1 MRPISKFFLRLIFAL
16 ALLLAAAWAALA
28 WWLSGD
34 GLRQALQS
42 SAREQLGVPVVLEK
56 ISLSIW
62 PLPSVALQGLQIQT
76 QPALVAQRV
85 ELRPAWGG
93 LLREPRQL
101 ELLALHVQGVQLPQK
116 GIDQLQQTLSKKER
130 STQTPSGQTRQNASK
145 TTPHSAPALLG
156 ALAIPQRITLDQLVW
171 QSTAGE
177 RLALSGS
184 IQLSAARD
192 AAQLDLRL
200 AGGTLRGPLR
210 LAGLQTPS
218 PVQLSGELAA
228 SSLDVSALP
237 GLGARMSGRLNATT
251 TLQAQAAQSA
261 GLGAALQ
268 TRTQFNV
275 SSAVIKGLDL
285 AKAVR
290 TLGLSRGGETAL
302 SQLSGSVSTR
312 GVGAQM
318 VISLTDLQANSSLLK
333 ASGAVNVGAAASAG
347 GPRPLSGSINVDL
360 SPNGTGVVSGAGKA
374 LGALVGI
381 PLEIS
386 GTTAAPQV
394 QPTKGAM
401 IGGAIGS
408 VMAPVIGTGAGAKM
422 GDQVGKKLS
431 GLKEKLFGK

>member
-1 MRPISKFFLRLIFAL
+1 MRPIVKFLLRLCFAL
-16 ALLLAAAWAALA
+16 ALLLAATLSVLA

-34 GLRQALQS
+34 GLRQTLQS
-42 SAREQLGVPVVLEK
+42 HAREQLGVPVVLEK
-56 ISLSIW
+56 ISLGLW

-76 QPALVAQRV
+76 EPALVAQRV
-85 ELRPAWGG
+85 ELRPAWGS

-101 ELLALHVQGVQLPQK
+101 ELLALHLQGVQLPQR
-116 GIDQLQQTLSKKER
+116 GLDQLQQLLSKKER
-130 STQTPSGQTRQNASK
+130 STQHPQGKNDQKASK
-145 TTPHSAPALLG
+145 ATPHTAPSLLG

-171 QSTAGE
+171 QSMAGE
-177 RLALSGS
+177 RLAVSGS

-192 AAQLDLRL
+192 AAQLDLKL

-210 LAGLQTPS
+210 LAGLQTPG
-218 PVQLSGELAA
+218 PVLLSGELAA
-228 SSLDVSALP
+228 SGLDVSALP
-237 GLGARMSGRLNATT
+237 GLRARMSGRLNATT
-251 TLQAQAAQSA
+251 TLQAQAAQFS

-302 SQLSGSVSTR
+302 TQLSGSLSTR
-312 GVGAQM
+312 GVGAPM
-318 VISLTDLQANSSLLK
+318 LISLADLQASSSLLK
-333 ASGAVNVGAAASAG
+333 ASGAVNVGAAASTG

-360 SPNGTGVVSGAGKA
+360 NAPDGGTGAGKA

-431 GLKEKLFGK
+431 GLKERLFGK

>member
-1 MRPISKFFLRLIFAL
+1 MRPIFKFFLRLIFAL
-16 ALLLAAAWAALA
+16 ILLLAAALAALA

-34 GLRQALQS
+34 GLRQSLES
-42 SAREQLGVPVVLEK
+42 HAREQLGVPVVLEK
-56 ISLSIW
+56 ISLGLW

-85 ELRPAWGG
+85 ELRPAWSG

-101 ELLALHVQGVQLPQK
+101 ELLALHLQGVQLPQK
-116 GIDQLQQTLSKKER
+116 GIDQLQQLLSKKER
-130 STQTPSGQTRQNASK
+130 STQIPSVQTRQNAPK
-145 TTPHSAPALLG
+145 TTSHSTPAMLG
-156 ALAIPQRITLDQLVW
+156 ALAIPQRISIDQLVW

-184 IQLSAARD
+184 IELSAARD
-192 AAQLDLRL
+192 AAQLDLKL

-210 LAGLQTPS
+210 LAGLQTQGS
-218 PVQLSGELAA
+218 VQLSGELAA
-228 SSLDVSALP
+228 SGLDVSALP

-251 TLQAQAAQSA
+251 TLQAQAAQPA

-268 TRTQFNV
+268 TRTPFNV

-290 TLGLSRGGETAL
+290 TLGLSRGGETAR
-302 SQLSGSVSTR
+302 SQLSGSLSTR
-312 GVGAQM
+312 GVGAPM
-318 VISLTDLQANSSLLK
+318 LISLTDLQANSSLLK

-360 SPNGTGVVSGAGKA
+360 APDGTGVVSGAGKA
-374 LGALVGI
+374 LGTLVGI